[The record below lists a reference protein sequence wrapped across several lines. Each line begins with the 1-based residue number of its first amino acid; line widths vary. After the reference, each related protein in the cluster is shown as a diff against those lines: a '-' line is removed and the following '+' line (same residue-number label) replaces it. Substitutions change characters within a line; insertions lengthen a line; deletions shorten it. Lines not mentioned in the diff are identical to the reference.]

1 MASITTLLAT
11 DSLASSRIVIND
23 NFNALN
29 DELTDVTNLLDP
41 TAQTLSINGG
51 IQANGITL
59 ANGGSNL
66 FVVNSTDII
75 ASVAFTAE
83 KEVILEEG
91 FRHSIVSATTMPA
104 ETSYVATTY
113 MLDAT
118 ALGGNNIVNAGED
131 GQEVTFIAD
140 GGSIT
145 IDTANIAAAT
155 AASIGQDGTLT
166 LRYVGSKSLWYI
178 VSSANCTI
186 TF

>member
-11 DSLASSRIVIND
+11 DSLASSRIVLND

-41 TAQTLSINGG
+41 AAQTLSLSGG
-51 IQANGITL
+51 IQANGMTL

-91 FRHSIVSATTMPA
+91 FRHSIVSATSMPA
-104 ETSYVATTY
+104 AQQYVATTY
-113 MLDAT
+113 V
-118 ALGGNNIVNAGED
+118 LGGGLIGQTSTVNPGLD
-131 GQEVTFIAD
+131 GQEVTLIAD
-140 GGSIT
+140 GGQIGS
-145 IDTANIAAAT
+145 DPGNIAGIVSAT
-155 AASIGQDGTLT
+155 IETDGALT

-178 VSSANCTI
+178 VSAVNCTI
-186 TF
+186 NF